1 MTPREQSCV
10 SVEDLRSIID
20 RVVRDAVREAIG
32 NHQCIHGLSPHDV
45 QALRHVADYLVVIG
59 GGDTTRG
66 AEVLREQSRFIS
78 KFMSLSGRIG
88 SYIVLSV
95 VGAVLVVAGSSI
107 VRGVV
112 DFVRSQ
118 R

>member
-32 NHQCIHGLSPHDV
+32 DHQCILGLSPHDV
-45 QALRHVADYLVVIG
+45 QAMRQVADYLVVLG

-66 AEVLREQSRFIS
+66 AEVLREQSRFLSKCMSIS
-78 KFMSLSGRIG
+78 SRVG

-112 DFVRSQ
+112 DFIRSQ

>member
-1 MTPREQSCV
+1 
-10 SVEDLRSIID
+10 VEDLRSIID

-32 NHQCIHGLSPHDV
+32 DHQCMHGLSPHDV
-45 QALRHVADYLVVIG
+45 QAMRQVADYLVVLG

-66 AEVLREQSRFIS
+66 AEVLREQSRFLS
-78 KFMSLSGRIG
+78 KFMSISSRVG

>member
-1 MTPREQSCV
+1 MTPKEQLCV
-10 SVEDLRSIID
+10 SAEDIRDIID
-20 RVVRDAVREAIG
+20 RAVRDAVREAVG
-32 NHQCIHGLSPHDV
+32 GHQCIHGLSPHDV
-45 QALRHVADYLVVIG
+45 QALRQVADYLVVLG
-59 GGDTTRG
+59 SGDTTRG
-66 AEVLREQSRFIS
+66 AEAMREQSRFVA
-78 KFMSLSGRIG
+78 KYMSVSSRIG

-112 DFVRSQ
+112 DFIRSQ

>member
-1 MTPREQSCV
+1 
-10 SVEDLRSIID
+10 VEDLRSIID

-32 NHQCIHGLSPHDV
+32 DHQCMHGLSPHDV
-45 QALRHVADYLVVIG
+45 QAMRQVADYLVVLG

-66 AEVLREQSRFIS
+66 AEVLREQSRVLS
-78 KFMSLSGRIG
+78 KFMSISSRVG

-112 DFVRSQ
+112 DFIRSQ